1 MRFDN
6 FHTVF
11 MGVLLIFIAFNVV
24 PISADEYPQ
33 ITDQTCDA
41 INPCSEGSNLGCYS
55 FPGIGRRCS
64 ELNPCSYFKCPSDTQ
79 CELTASYPAQVTCSK
94 QCEGS
99 DCEKIVSYD
108 LTTGKIEIIEGN
120 RKESKNITIRTTPGN
135 KGILETSDTSTK
147 FTGELFIEEYK
158 LLMKTSIGDKP
169 INILPGDAIKVSGT
183 PNKAEVNEIE
193 LKEELQKPIYQIK
206 GSKQTKLLFI
216 IPISMK
222 VETKVDAELGN
233 VISTEKPWWSFLTQ

>member
-1 MRFDN
+1 M
-6 FHTVF
+6 
-11 MGVLLIFIAFNVV
+11 
-24 PISADEYPQ
+24 
-33 ITDQTCDA
+33 
-41 INPCSEGSNLGCYS
+41 
-55 FPGIGRRCS
+55 
-64 ELNPCSYFKCPSDTQ
+64 
-79 CELTASYPAQVTCSK
+79 
-94 QCEGS
+94 
-99 DCEKIVSYD
+99 
-108 LTTGKIEIIEGN
+108 
-120 RKESKNITIRTTPGN
+120 GN

-233 VISTEKPWWSFLTQ
+233 VISVEKPWWSFLTQ